1 MLTLFRPS
9 QAWVEQTTAV
19 KAQLEE
25 DSARTASEL
34 AQADAELRAAQARR
48 TEAMLRARAS
58 EEKKR
63 ALADALTTRDMSILV
78 EHELALEA
86 QKEEEEQK

>member
-1 MLTLFRPS
+1 
-9 QAWVEQTTAV
+9 
-19 KAQLEE
+19 
-25 DSARTASEL
+25 
-34 AQADAELRAAQARR
+34 
-48 TEAMLRARAS
+48 MLRARAS